1 MPYPW
6 SAGQTLTA
14 TDLNAAIALPAAAN
28 TLTGT
33 TLASNV
39 VTSSL
44 TAVGTITTGT
54 WSGSFGAVSGANL
67 TTLNASN
74 LSSGTVASAR
84 ISGSYT
90 GITGLGT
97 LTSLSISG
105 TITTPTQIIVNGS
118 NASSPQLEI
127 GDWNQDGR
135 YTALRTNIGYL
146 LLGST
151 GVNTNIYLRTESG
164 AGAVYIGGQNTNT
177 LEVGSTSAKVYGFLD
192 VDGASSQNIRIGDWT
207 GGASYSVIENAYGY
221 LLMGAAGDQR
231 MYLRTY
237 ANDVRIGTPSSDTL
251 IVSGTNVSINK
262 PINAQ
267 LEISN
272 TNVYISGTGGA
283 YFQHASNTGSGQA
296 AQWASVFGIYY
307 LVRNTST
314 KADKENIQ
322 SLAGVLTPS
331 MIDDVDVL
339 LWNRKIAPGIPE
351 VGPMAE
357 DMNDISPF
365 LATHGMDADENGNFV
380 RTPPN
385 GISPNGWMSL
395 LTIALQ
401 ESRQRISILEN
412 KVAQLEEK

>member
-1 MPYPW
+1 M
-6 SAGQTLTA
+6 GQTHQVP
-14 TDLNAAIALPAAAN
+14 N
-28 TLTGT
+28 
-33 TLASNV
+33 
-39 VTSSL
+39 
-44 TAVGTITTGT
+44 
-54 WSGSFGAVSGANL
+54 WKF
-67 TTLNASN
+67 
-74 LSSGTVASAR
+74 
-84 ISGSYT
+84 
-90 GITGLGT
+90 
-97 LTSLSISG
+97 
-105 TITTPTQIIVNGS
+105 
-118 NASSPQLEI
+118 

-267 LEISN
+267 LEVSN

-283 YFQHASNTGSGQA
+283 YFQHANNTGSGQA
-296 AQWASVFGIYY
+296 AQWATVFGIYY

-322 SLAGVLTPS
+322 PLNGVLTPQ
-331 MIDDVDVL
+331 MIDAIDVT
-339 LWNRKIAPGIPE
+339 LWNRKIAPNIPE

-365 LATHGMDADENGNFV
+365 LATHGMDVDRE
-380 RTPPN
+380 RRHLPN
-385 GISPNGWMSL
+385 SAKWHQPERDG
-395 LTIALQ
+395 
-401 ESRQRISILEN
+401 
-412 KVAQLEEK
+412 